1 MLYGHRPIIVRQ
13 NSLYMKKIYLLIII
27 STLYCGQVK
36 AQQDP
41 LYAQYINNPMVINPA
56 YTGINNLLNASLSY
70 RSQWAGFNDAPTTTA
85 LSAHSSF
92 FENKVGGGILLV
104 RDQLGSTVNTQF
116 NVTYAY
122 KIEFT
127 EHTLSFGLQ
136 TGVLNLRD
144 DNSELNPRDPD
155 DEAFAGDQNIS
166 KFNFGA
172 GLILKG
178 DDFFL
183 GLSVPRL
190 VNNQEQFGTL
200 ESEVYQRHFYFSGG
214 YIYHVGA
221 GFALKFAGLLKSVSG
236 SPLSM
241 DYNAAVVLRDKY
253 TLGVLS
259 RNFQTYGLLAQLN
272 ISDNLRF
279 GYVFEVPTNQ
289 SVGTSFTSHEV
300 TLTVDF
306 AVLDFHFLNERY
318 F

>member
-1 MLYGHRPIIVRQ
+1 
-13 NSLYMKKIYLLIII
+13 MKKLYFLILILI
-27 STLYCGQVK
+27 SQIDIAN

-70 RSQWAGFNDAPTTTA
+70 RRQWSGFNDAPTTTA

-92 FENKVGGGILLV
+92 FDNKIGGGLLLV

-136 TGVLNLRD
+136 TGVLNLRE
-144 DNSELNPRDPD
+144 DNSELNPKDAD
-155 DEAFAGDQNIS
+155 DDVFTNDQNIT

-172 GLILKG
+172 GVILKG

-183 GLSVPRL
+183 GLSIPRL

-200 ESEVYQRHFYFSGG
+200 QSEVYKRHLYLSGG
-214 YIYHVGA
+214 YIYHLGT
-221 GFALKFAGLLKSVSG
+221 GLALKMAGLLKSVSG

-241 DYNAAVVLRDKY
+241 DYNAAIVLRDKY
-253 TLGVLS
+253 TFGVLS

-279 GYVFEVPTNQ
+279 GYVFEVPTNK
-289 SVGTSFTSHEV
+289 SVGTSFTSHEL